1 VAKRKLQQFTELET
15 FTNVIQNPQLG
26 KTAKDISLKGQW
38 NNIYFKNKQPII
50 LELGCGKGEYTVGLA
65 VNYLQNNYIGVDI
78 KGNRLWTG
86 AKIALEKKLT
96 NVAFVRTRIENLETI
111 FAPQEIDEIWITF
124 PDPQPTEKREKKRLT
139 SPRYLS
145 IYQRLLKPGGLI
157 HLKTDNQSFAE
168 YTLTTAQKYE
178 LEILSH
184 TFDLYDNAGDNYQA
198 KHPELKLIQTYYE
211 KKFSAKGFK
220 INYCCL
226 KMPLNPI
233 NWVKHSKVDLENI

>member
-1 VAKRKLQQFTELET
+1 MAKRKLQQFTELET

-124 PDPQPTEKREKKRLT
+124 PDPQPTE
-139 SPRYLS
+139 
-145 IYQRLLKPGGLI
+145 
-157 HLKTDNQSFAE
+157 
-168 YTLTTAQKYE
+168 
-178 LEILSH
+178 
-184 TFDLYDNAGDNYQA
+184 
-198 KHPELKLIQTYYE
+198 
-211 KKFSAKGFK
+211 
-220 INYCCL
+220 
-226 KMPLNPI
+226 
-233 NWVKHSKVDLENI
+233 